1 MNRIYK
7 SRKARKTLKSSSHK
21 LEIMKKISEN
31 GKIFSVIFTKKDG
44 SERKMVCRLGVK
56 RYLSGGKNPVHHIPK
71 YLTVYDIQAKGY
83 RNINFDTLKCA
94 KGNGQEYSF

>member
-1 MNRIYK
+1 MNKTEIIDRISK
-7 SRKARKTLKSSSHK
+7 G
-21 LEIMKKISEN
+21 

-56 RYLSGGKNPVHHIPK
+56 RYLSGGENPVRHIPK

-83 RNINFDTLKCA
+83 RNINFETLKGA
-94 KGNGQEYSF
+94 KGNGQEFSF

>member
-7 SRKARKTLKSSSHK
+7 TRKARKTLKSSSNK

-44 SERKMVCRLGVK
+44 TERKMTCRLGVK
-56 RYLSGGKNPVHHIPK
+56 RYLSGGENPVRHIPK
-71 YLTVYDIQAKGY
+71 YLTVYDIQTKGY
-83 RNINFDTLKCA
+83 RNINFDTLKGA
-94 KGNGQEYSF
+94 KGNGQEFCF